1 MNKLRTSR
9 SINHSIA
16 NRKRNLDRA
25 VLLLASRREF
35 DTILELRNTALYY
48 GKLMSHY
55 GFDMKSGTWD
65 KKLFP
70 ITKNDKEIEGINS
83 DRLRFNDA
91 VEKYNDYVI
100 HLSKKYHLHDLEE
113 SSTSFIVS
121 FRPPHTNNHYKTN
134 NNIQTRKRK

>member
-1 MNKLRTSR
+1 MNKLRTGR
-9 SINHSIA
+9 SINHNIA
-16 NRKRNLDRA
+16 NRKRNLARA
-25 VLLLASRREF
+25 VLLLADRREF
-35 DTILELRNTALYY
+35 DTILELRNAALYY

-65 KKLFP
+65 TKLFP
-70 ITKNDKEIEGINS
+70 ITQNDREIEGINS

-91 VEKYNDYVI
+91 VEKYNDYII
-100 HLSKKYHLHDLEE
+100 HLSKKYHLHDLEG

-121 FRPPHTNNHYKTN
+121 FRPPSTNNQYKTN

>member
-1 MNKLRTSR
+1 MNKLRTGR
-9 SINHSIA
+9 SIDHSTIK
-16 NRKRNLDRA
+16 RKRNLDRA
-25 VLLLASRREF
+25 VLLLANRREF

-48 GKLMSHY
+48 GRLMSHY

-100 HLSKKYHLHDLEE
+100 HLSKKYHLHDLEG

-121 FRPPHTNNHYKTN
+121 FRPFYTNNHYKTY